1 MKQIRDDLR
10 RETVEIAIAA
20 AEELLQKRMTD
31 DDQSRPR
38 RRVPHRAGRQDAARE
53 RASGRR
59 RVVSAV
65 ARRYAKAILELG
77 LESGTVDTLVREI
90 GEAAAAFASSTEL
103 AQALDSPLI
112 ALEAKRSILTEIA
125 DRQQAGQLT
134 KNTLHLLVDRRRIK
148 FLPEIAA
155 TLREMNDGRR
165 GLLRAEVTSA
175 TTLSDAYYQRLGEQL
190 ERMTGRKV
198 ALEKKTDPSLLGGVV
213 TRIGD
218 LIYDGSLR
226 ARLGALRSALN
237 N

>member
-1 MKQIRDDLR
+1 M
-10 RETVEIAIAA
+10 
-20 AEELLQKRMTD
+20 
-31 DDQSRPR
+31 
-38 RRVPHRAGRQDAARE
+38 
-53 RASGRR
+53 
-59 RVVSAV
+59 SAV

-90 GEAAAAFASSTEL
+90 GEAAAAFVSVPEL
-103 AQALDSPLI
+103 ETALDSPLI
-112 ALEAKRSILTEIA
+112 GLDAKRAIITEIA

-148 FLPEIAA
+148 FLPEISA
-155 TLREMNDGRR
+155 TLREMNDARR

-198 ALEKKTDPSLLGGVV
+198 AIEKKTDPSLLGGVV

-218 LIYDGSLR
+218 IIYDGSLR
-226 ARLGALRSALN
+226 ARLGALRSSLTN
-237 N
+237 